1 MTQDFKVAD
10 LSLAERG
17 RMAIALAEQE
27 MPALMALRDQ
37 YAAQQP
43 LAGARI
49 IGCIH
54 MTVET
59 AVLIQTLCALGAEV
73 RWSSCNIFS
82 TQDHAAAA
90 IAASGVPV
98 FAWKGETE
106 EEYWWCVEQT
116 ILKDGKPW
124 NANLLLD
131 DGGDLTQLIQDMYAT
146 MDHAHGVGLA
156 APQINQGVRLF
167 VIDSS
172 LMLDED
178 DEEKGIRR
186 VFINPILLD
195 EYGDNFGF
203 EEGCLSIPDVRAEI
217 IRPEKLTL
225 EYYDENW
232 NLKEEEFSG
241 MTARVIQHEYDHLE
255 GILFVDYLKG
265 LKKRMIQSKL
275 IDVSKGKV
283 STDYRMIYPL
293 K

>member
-1 MTQDFKVAD
+1 MIYPIVAY
-10 LSLAERG
+10 G
-17 RMAIALAEQE
+17 N
-27 MPALMALRDQ
+27 P
-37 YAAQQP
+37 
-43 LAGARI
+43 
-49 IGCIH
+49 
-54 MTVET
+54 
-59 AVLIQTLCALGAEV
+59 
-73 RWSSCNIFS
+73 
-82 TQDHAAAA
+82 
-90 IAASGVPV
+90 
-98 FAWKGETE
+98 
-106 EEYWWCVEQT
+106 
-116 ILKDGKPW
+116 ILKKEAEDLPEGS
-124 NANLLLD
+124 
-131 DGGDLTQLIQDMYAT
+131 DLTQLIQHMYAT

-167 VIDSS
+167 VIDST

-195 EYGDNFGF
+195 EYGDHFGF

-293 K
+293 R

>member
-1 MTQDFKVAD
+1 MIYPIVAYGNPV
-10 LSLAERG
+10 LKKEAEELPEG
-17 RMAIALAEQE
+17 
-27 MPALMALRDQ
+27 
-37 YAAQQP
+37 
-43 LAGARI
+43 
-49 IGCIH
+49 
-54 MTVET
+54 
-59 AVLIQTLCALGAEV
+59 
-73 RWSSCNIFS
+73 S
-82 TQDHAAAA
+82 
-90 IAASGVPV
+90 
-98 FAWKGETE
+98 
-106 EEYWWCVEQT
+106 
-116 ILKDGKPW
+116 
-124 NANLLLD
+124 
-131 DGGDLTQLIQDMYAT
+131 DLTQLIQDMYAT

-156 APQINQGVRLF
+156 APQSNQGVRLF
-167 VIDSS
+167 VIDST

-178 DEEKGIRR
+178 EEEKGIRR

-195 EYGDNFGF
+195 EYGDSFGF

>member
-1 MTQDFKVAD
+1 MIYPIVAYGNPV
-10 LSLAERG
+10 LKKEAEELPEG
-17 RMAIALAEQE
+17 
-27 MPALMALRDQ
+27 
-37 YAAQQP
+37 
-43 LAGARI
+43 
-49 IGCIH
+49 
-54 MTVET
+54 
-59 AVLIQTLCALGAEV
+59 
-73 RWSSCNIFS
+73 S
-82 TQDHAAAA
+82 
-90 IAASGVPV
+90 
-98 FAWKGETE
+98 
-106 EEYWWCVEQT
+106 
-116 ILKDGKPW
+116 
-124 NANLLLD
+124 
-131 DGGDLTQLIQDMYAT
+131 DLTQLIQDMYAT

-167 VIDSS
+167 VIDST

-178 DEEKGIRR
+178 EEEKGIRR

-195 EYGDNFGF
+195 EYGDSFGF

-225 EYYDENW
+225 EYYDENL